1 VLAPWLLGLGIEVC
15 HQRTFLARLAFPLIG
30 LAAFGFHPCSSL
42 PAAAWHNWV
51 AWHLW
56 RRTQLMLKLIL
67 SLLCSYKDLLSS
79 PKGASCAGSLSFP
92 KEKELHKRPFL
103 SSTGS

>member
-1 VLAPWLLGLGIEVC
+1 
-15 HQRTFLARLAFPLIG
+15 
-30 LAAFGFHPCSSL
+30 
-42 PAAAWHNWV
+42 
-51 AWHLW
+51 
-56 RRTQLMLKLIL
+56 MLKLIL